1 MKRLF
6 CCNSLGQTDP
16 VELVPQTAPSCGA
29 AAAQGRDRW
38 QRGVALLRKARPR
51 ARDQQARMN
60 FVADGPN

>member
-16 VELVPQTAPSCGA
+16 VEPGPPNGPVLRRCGGARTGPLA
-29 AAAQGRDRW
+29 A
-38 QRGVALLRKARPR
+38 GVALLRKARPR